1 MSQIS
6 TIVAIPATI
15 TAAFGTDEYILALG
29 ELPNATDEQI
39 EAACAASD
47 RLNKRHSEALARHHE
62 ALAAEARLQQEAIA
76 AQEAAA
82 LERVWAEAERQ
93 EKAEEAFVAARYAAA
108 KELDGKREFPVA
120 TALRGECKG
129 NPVAPRWAAGI
140 LRAFRARITDKSRF
154 YGIVGETLATIDRE
168 VAREDEETAEAERIR
183 QEAKRRQEKNRRD
196 RAAEQSRNAK
206 GGKK

>member
-1 MSQIS
+1 M
-6 TIVAIPATI
+6 
-15 TAAFGTDEYILALG
+15 G